1 MISCLRIINYMFF
14 AKKANKQFPF
24 IVFDIGSASISAAI
38 VVADEKNDAVEIIY
52 QTRISMNSHRYLNYE
67 RLFSAMLTALK
78 AAAENIE
85 QNRLRIFSENDF
97 NLKNIKDIFCVFS
110 SLWCVYGISVANFIK
125 EKSFIISER
134 FISDNIK
141 NSETELKKLLQ
152 NKLNQN
158 NIPDPIL
165 MEKNI
170 IQTLLNGYNV
180 NKPYGKET
188 NRIDITLFMSMISD
202 EIRRKVRDIIEKIF
216 NTDNILYNS
225 FALAS
230 FSVTRDVFSA
240 EKDFLL
246 MDISGEVS
254 DIMLIRDDVIVKTST
269 FPLGSNFLIRKTAE
283 ALNIIPEEAHS
294 LIRLFFEQKG
304 LNTEHQDIR
313 KALIAIKEEWLYSFR
328 KILSDFAGKLSL
340 PKTIFLLV
348 DTDIAS
354 WFIDT
359 IKNDEFSAYTLT
371 QQQFTIVELRG
382 EIFRKYCYTKNKD
395 KKDCDSFLAIEA
407 LFARKV

>member
-1 MISCLRIINYMFF
+1 MFF

-52 QTRISMNSHRYLNYE
+52 QTRISINSHRYLNYE
-67 RLFSAMLTALK
+67 RLFSAMLIALK

-97 NLKNIKDIFCVFS
+97 NPKNIKDIFCVFS
-110 SLWCVYGISVANFIK
+110 SLWCVYGISAENFI
-125 EKSFIISER
+125 
-134 FISDNIK
+134 
-141 NSETELKKLLQ
+141 NSETELKELLQ

-180 NKPYGKET
+180 NKPYGKEI

-283 ALNIIPEEAHS
+283 TLNIIPEEAHS

>member
-1 MISCLRIINYMFF
+1 
-14 AKKANKQFPF
+14 
-24 IVFDIGSASISAAI
+24 
-38 VVADEKNDAVEIIY
+38 
-52 QTRISMNSHRYLNYE
+52 
-67 RLFSAMLTALK
+67 
-78 AAAENIE
+78 
-85 QNRLRIFSENDF
+85 
-97 NLKNIKDIFCVFS
+97 
-110 SLWCVYGISVANFIK
+110 
-125 EKSFIISER
+125 
-134 FISDNIK
+134 
-141 NSETELKKLLQ
+141 
-152 NKLNQN
+152 
-158 NIPDPIL
+158 

-313 KALIAIKEEWLYSFR
+313 KALIAIK
-328 KILSDFAGKLSL
+328 L
-340 PKTIFLLV
+340 PI
-348 DTDIAS
+348 
-354 WFIDT
+354 
-359 IKNDEFSAYTLT
+359 
-371 QQQFTIVELRG
+371 R
-382 EIFRKYCYTKNKD
+382 
-395 KKDCDSFLAIEA
+395 
-407 LFARKV
+407 